1 MVKVFDELKHLLEEG
16 EEMLLS
22 IFDNGNY
29 NVVAYNKAYNLLFYF
44 KAEKFRKDQKYQR
57 VYEEIITPSSI
68 REKLSHILAPK
79 AIEILEQT
87 IVDNRQYATW
97 TSPNALRAKLRSV
110 YRKRRRVF
118 GFWTDD
124 KRKFWLFFDKCG

>member
-87 IVDNRQYATW
+87 IVDNRQYAT
-97 TSPNALRAKLRSV
+97 
-110 YRKRRRVF
+110 
-118 GFWTDD
+118 
-124 KRKFWLFFDKCG
+124 